1 MWILGPVMIGGW
13 MISALAVYFMTGK
26 LGWKECMACA
36 ACFNAIDPI
45 LAATVVGKGHF
56 AEKVPLYLQNLLLAE
71 SACNGLTT
79 TLALGLSTHVIHYS
93 ASPKTIAFR
102 FLVLTTAY
110 EVLFGAVSGLFI
122 GFVAQWA
129 LKKADKNDL
138 IDRHSLLS
146 FYFAVALFCTGV
158 GSALGVDEVLLGFF
172 AGYTFGWDD
181 WFQRQTEDAGLS
193 ITIDLL
199 LNLSYFVFLGAII
212 PWQSFNVP
220 QLGIVPWCLVAGTL
234 MIFLLRRIPV
244 VLAFARMIPEIK
256 SFREALFY
264 GHFGPIGPGAI
275 FSALMVQATFE
286 TGGTKQLG
294 QLLPDLPFDNL
305 SSTIWPIVT
314 FVVLCSSI
322 VHGSSVPVWI
332 LGKQINILPIIMTYS
347 QGSSNRQN
355 WVNRLRRLSI
365 ENRGDAIPT
374 WVANIP
380 PGTPPRRQSCNA
392 SDGQPVVSMLRRSS
406 TESLQVPTT
415 G

>member
-36 ACFNAIDPI
+36 VCFNAIDPI

-56 AEKVPLYLQNLLLAE
+56 AEKVPLHLQNLML
-71 SACNGLTT
+71 
-79 TLALGLSTHVIHYS
+79 
-93 ASPKTIAFR
+93 
-102 FLVLTTAY
+102 
-110 EVLFGAVSGLFI
+110 
-122 GFVAQWA
+122 
-129 LKKADKNDL
+129 
-138 IDRHSLLS
+138 
-146 FYFAVALFCTGV
+146 
-158 GSALGVDEVLLGFF
+158 EVLLGFF

-193 ITIDLL
+193 ITIDML

-220 QLGIVPWCLVAGTL
+220 QLGIVPWRLVAGTL

-244 VLAFARMIPEIK
+244 VLAFARRIPEIK

-275 FSALMVQATFE
+275 FSALVVQATFE
-286 TGGTKQLG
+286 TGGTRQLG
-294 QLLPDLPFDNL
+294 QLLPDLPFNNL
-305 SSTIWPIVT
+305 SSTVWPIVT
-314 FVVLCSSI
+314 FVVPCSSI

-332 LGKQINILPIIMTYS
+332 LGKQINTLPIIMTYS
-347 QGSSNRQN
+347 QGSSNGQN
-355 WVNRLRRLSI
+355 GLNRLRRLSI

-380 PGTPPRRQSCNA
+380 PGTPPRRQ
-392 SDGQPVVSMLRRSS
+392 L
-406 TESLQVPTT
+406 
-415 G
+415 